1 MACKWVRFAYR
12 VLPLPVWRAF
22 LLDRHIDG
30 CPSCQSVALGAAAM
44 RSLGVTPA
52 DLPAEPPLSPWAVRR
67 ERSRARMLCSSWSYA
82 IGVFLVA
89 AMLWVAV
96 AILRI
101 VPRETLAQGNVAV
114 LEMEDEPNV
123 FAVLDAKIGN
133 EPARPMVFKPG
144 PAGMTIVWFEKIKN

>member
-52 DLPAEPPLSPWAVRR
+52 DLLTEPPLSPFSVQRR
-67 ERSRARMLCSSWSYA
+67 ERPRALRRSWIYA
-82 IGVFLVA
+82 MGVFLVA
-89 AMLWVAV
+89 GILWAAV
-96 AILRI
+96 VILRI
-101 VPRETLAQGNVAV
+101 VPPGTLAQGTIIE
-114 LEMEDEPNV
+114 LEAEDEPNV
-123 FAVLDAKIGN
+123 FAVIGATIGN
-133 EPARPMVFKPG
+133 EPARSVVFKPG
-144 PAGMTIVWFEKIKN
+144 QPGMTIVWFEKIKN